1 MTKNPRLMQ
10 QLRDKIRVKHYSIRT
25 ETAYL
30 DWNKRFILFHN
41 KRHPKTMGAKE
52 VEQFLT
58 YLAVENRVASST
70 QNQALS
76 AILFM
81 YKEVL
86 NIELPWLVDLTRAK
100 RPEKVPL
107 VFSKKEVQNI
117 LANLDGTYWIMAHLL
132 YGAGL
137 RLMEC
142 VRLRVKD
149 VDFEMNQIT
158 VRDGKGKKDRV
169 TMLPDIVKLHLR
181 EHLQKVKIIHQQ
193 DLSEGFGE
201 VYLPYALERKYPGA
215 SKEWGWQY
223 VFPSRKRSMD
233 PRSKKIR
240 RHHINEQSLQ
250 RSIKRAVKAAKTVK
264 QGSSHTLRHSF
275 ATHLLESGYDIR
287 TVQELLGHKD
297 VRTTMVYTHVLKK
310 GRQGVISP
318 SDSLNLN

>member
-1 MTKNPRLMQ
+1 
-10 QLRDKIRVKHYSIRT
+10 
-25 ETAYL
+25 
-30 DWNKRFILFHN
+30 
-41 KRHPKTMGAKE
+41 MGAKE

-142 VRLRVKD
+142 VRLR
-149 VDFEMNQIT
+149 
-158 VRDGKGKKDRV
+158 
-169 TMLPDIVKLHLR
+169 
-181 EHLQKVKIIHQQ
+181 
-193 DLSEGFGE
+193 
-201 VYLPYALERKYPGA
+201 A
-215 SKEWGWQY
+215 
-223 VFPSRKRSMD
+223 
-233 PRSKKIR
+233 
-240 RHHINEQSLQ
+240 
-250 RSIKRAVKAAKTVK
+250 
-264 QGSSHTLRHSF
+264 QGC
-275 ATHLLESGYDIR
+275 
-287 TVQELLGHKD
+287 
-297 VRTTMVYTHVLKK
+297 
-310 GRQGVISP
+310 
-318 SDSLNLN
+318 

>member
-1 MTKNPRLMQ
+1 MQ

-25 ETAYL
+25 ETVYL

-86 NIELPWLVDLTRAK
+86 NIELPWLADLTRAK
-100 RPEKVPL
+100 RPETVPL

-117 LANLDGTYWIMAHLL
+117 LANLDGPYWIMAHLL

-158 VRDGKGKKDRV
+158 VRDGKGKKDRL
-169 TMLPDIVKLHLR
+169 TMVPDIVKLHLR
-181 EHLQKVKIIHQQ
+181 AHLQKVKIIHHQ
-193 DLSEGFGE
+193 DLPEGFGE

-233 PRSKKIR
+233 PRSKK
-240 RHHINEQSLQ
+240 NQ
-250 RSIKRAVKAAKTVK
+250 KASYK
-264 QGSSHTLRHSF
+264 
-275 ATHLLESGYDIR
+275 
-287 TVQELLGHKD
+287 
-297 VRTTMVYTHVLKK
+297 
-310 GRQGVISP
+310 
-318 SDSLNLN
+318 